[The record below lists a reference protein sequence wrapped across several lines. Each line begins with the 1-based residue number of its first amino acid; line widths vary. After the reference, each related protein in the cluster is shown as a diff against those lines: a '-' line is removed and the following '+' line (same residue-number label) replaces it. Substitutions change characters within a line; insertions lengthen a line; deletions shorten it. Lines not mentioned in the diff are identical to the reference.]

1 MENDSK
7 GVLRLLASA
16 EFDPTR
22 EVVLDTEVPMPTGRR
37 LKATAKILRYEN
49 ELVTIAT
56 SADNEGI
63 LVLADSYYP
72 GWKAFVDG
80 REEVI
85 RRANLFFR
93 AVPLPAG
100 NHTVEF
106 RYEPR
111 SFTVGLAISAV
122 TLVALI
128 VVTTLVS
135 SPTLKKT
142 VRGLESSSRE
152 DEPVANSSACR

>member
-1 MENDSK
+1 
-7 GVLRLLASA
+7 
-16 EFDPTR
+16 
-22 EVVLDTEVPMPTGRR
+22 MPPAVQ
-37 LKATAKILRYEN
+37 LKAMAKIVRYEN
-49 ELVTIAT
+49 ELVTVAT
-56 SADNEGI
+56 SADSEGI

-93 AVPLPAG
+93 AVPLAAG

-111 SFTVGLAISAV
+111 SFKVGLAISAA
-122 TLVALI
+122 TLVALG
-128 VVTTLVS
+128 VVTTLLAFRAPKKTIQGLEPS
-135 SPTLKKT
+135 SP
-142 VRGLESSSRE
+142 
-152 DEPVANSSACR
+152 

>member
-1 MENDSK
+1 MVNKIAVEKDSK
-7 GVLRLLASA
+7 QVLRLLSSA

-22 EVVLDTEVPMPTGRR
+22 EVVLDSEILIPPALQLNG
-37 LKATAKILRYEN
+37 TAKIVRYEN

-56 SADNEGI
+56 SADNEEI

-111 SFTVGLAISAV
+111 SFMIGLVIS
-122 TLVALI
+122 
-128 VVTTLVS
+128 
-135 SPTLKKT
+135 
-142 VRGLESSSRE
+142 VRYSYCSRRG
-152 DEPVANSSACR
+152 DYLFTFFS

>member
-1 MENDSK
+1 M
-7 GVLRLLASA
+7 
-16 EFDPTR
+16 
-22 EVVLDTEVPMPTGRR
+22 
-37 LKATAKILRYEN
+37 
-49 ELVTIAT
+49 
-56 SADNEGI
+56 
-63 LVLADSYYP
+63 
-72 GWKAFVDG
+72 DG

-111 SFTVGLAISAV
+111 SFTVGLAISAA

-135 SPTLKKT
+135 FPTLKKI

-152 DEPVANSSACR
+152 DEPVANSSACH

>member
-1 MENDSK
+1 MTQRRC
-7 GVLRLLASA
+7 LRLLSSA
-16 EFDPTR
+16 GFDPTL
-22 EVVLDTEVPMPTGRR
+22 EVVLDSEIPMPPIRQ
-37 LKATAKILRYEN
+37 LKATAKIVRYEN

-56 SADNEGI
+56 SADNEAI

-111 SFTVGLAISAV
+111 SFTFGLVISAATLITLIMV
-122 TLVALI
+122 TI
-128 VVTTLVS
+128 FSTFRR
-135 SPTLKKT
+135 PKK
-142 VRGLESSSRE
+142 RIELYN
-152 DEPVANSSACR
+152 ANLNKT